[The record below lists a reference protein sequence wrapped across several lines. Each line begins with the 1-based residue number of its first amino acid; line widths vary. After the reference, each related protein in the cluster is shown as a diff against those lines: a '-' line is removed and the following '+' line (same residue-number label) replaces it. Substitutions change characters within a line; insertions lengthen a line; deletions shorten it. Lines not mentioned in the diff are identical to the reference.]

1 MASDFTDP
9 APPRDDEVASDID
22 PQTLLEDLAALHGLA
37 VTAETLARRLGQ
49 QDVHLDRTQRSA
61 LETCHDNA
69 RSIVAS
75 LDRVV

>member
-1 MASDFTDP
+1 MARDFTDP
-9 APPRDDEVASDID
+9 APPRDDEVSDID
-22 PQTLLEDLAALHGLA
+22 PEQLLEELTALHGLA

-49 QDVHLDRTQRSA
+49 PDTRLDRNQRSA

-69 RSIVAS
+69 RAIVAS